1 MLAAERQTKII
12 GLIEE
17 RGSVQVEELAQELKV
32 SAMTIRRD
40 LVKLE
45 ETGRIE
51 RCHGGAVAKQE
62 VSYEDKQ
69 IRNKREKYKIAEK
82 CAGLVSTGDTVFL
95 DAGTTTYEIAKRICG
110 MQGVTIVTNDLEIAQ
125 VVKQGS
131 AELFVCGGRVQKSTG
146 SMLGYYATG
155 FLLDFR
161 FDVGFFGAASISEEL
176 EVMTPTV
183 EKAFLKRETARRCE
197 KAYLAVDHSKF
208 GKQSMVKINGLGD
221 YTAVVT
227 DRQFTPKEAEIIE
240 RERIKVVK
248 I

>member
-51 RCHGGAVAKQE
+51 RCRGGAVAKQE

-131 AELFVCGGRVQKSTG
+131 AELFVCGGRVQITLLVFCWIFVLTWDFLGLRLLVKSWR
-146 SMLGYYATG
+146 L
-155 FLLDFR
+155 
-161 FDVGFFGAASISEEL
+161 
-176 EVMTPTV
+176 
-183 EKAFLKRETARRCE
+183 
-197 KAYLAVDHSKF
+197 
-208 GKQSMVKINGLGD
+208 
-221 YTAVVT
+221 
-227 DRQFTPKEAEIIE
+227 
-240 RERIKVVK
+240 
-248 I
+248 

>member
-69 IRNKREKYKIAEK
+69 IRNKREKYKIA
-82 CAGLVSTGDTVFL
+82 
-95 DAGTTTYEIAKRICG
+95 
-110 MQGVTIVTNDLEIAQ
+110 
-125 VVKQGS
+125 
-131 AELFVCGGRVQKSTG
+131 
-146 SMLGYYATG
+146 
-155 FLLDFR
+155 
-161 FDVGFFGAASISEEL
+161 
-176 EVMTPTV
+176 
-183 EKAFLKRETARRCE
+183 
-197 KAYLAVDHSKF
+197 
-208 GKQSMVKINGLGD
+208 
-221 YTAVVT
+221 
-227 DRQFTPKEAEIIE
+227 
-240 RERIKVVK
+240 
-248 I
+248 